1 LAARITRRLAA
12 EGVSIPFNVLGGY
25 LGAGKTTLVNH
36 LLRHA
41 RGNRLAL
48 IINDFGAIN
57 IDAELISE
65 QTDDQI
71 SLTNGCICCG
81 MSAGFDEAIESLL
94 KRDPLPDRI
103 IVEASGV
110 ADVTALAQYGHHP
123 GLRLDSIIVLADA
136 ETVRAKARDKYVD
149 KTVLRQLRGADLI
162 VLNKT
167 DLVTAE
173 AVDDLRRWLE
183 QISPGVPVVSS
194 RYGQIPIGAFFGA
207 GHINT
212 AENEAAHQ
220 PGDHQAGDH
229 EHYITWHFEREAP
242 LTRAQVETFIA
253 ALPATVLR
261 GKGFF
266 SVGSE
271 AGGRCLLYQQVGRRW
286 TLTPHPEGDTT
297 RFVLI
302 GLAAELDLETLDT
315 AAACHLG

>member
-1 LAARITRRLAA
+1 
-12 EGVSIPFNVLGGY
+12 VPIPFNVLGGY

-41 RGNRLAL
+41 RGERLAL

-71 SLTNGCICCG
+71 NLTNGCICCG

-123 GLRLDSIIVLADA
+123 GLRLDGIIVLADA

-167 DLVTAE
+167 DLVSDETVE
-173 AVDDLRRWLE
+173 DLRQWLE
-183 QISPGVPVVSS
+183 HISPGVPVVSS
-194 RYGQIPIGAFFGA
+194 RYGQIPIDAFFGTS
-207 GHINT
+207 HFDP
-212 AENEAAHQ
+212 EEEDAAHQ
-220 PGDHQAGDH
+220 SGDH
-229 EHYITWHFEREAP
+229 ENYVTWHFESDAAV
-242 LTRAQVETFIA
+242 TQAQVEAFIA

-266 SVGSE
+266 NVGADVE
-271 AGGRCLLYQQVGRRW
+271 GQCLLYQQVGRRW
-286 TLTPHPEGDTT
+286 TLTPHPKQAST
-297 RFVLI
+297 RIVLI
-302 GLAAELDLETLDT
+302 GLAVELDPETLDT
-315 AAACHLG
+315 AAACHLD